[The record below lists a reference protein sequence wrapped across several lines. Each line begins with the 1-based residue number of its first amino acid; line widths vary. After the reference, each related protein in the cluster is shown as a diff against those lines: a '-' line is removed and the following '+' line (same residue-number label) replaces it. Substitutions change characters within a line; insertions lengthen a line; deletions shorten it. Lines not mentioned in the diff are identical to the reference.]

1 MTEVVKTLRLYDEKQ
16 RFVCDIDI
24 AWIVHP
30 EHFDGPYIDG
40 LDHTKKQVRAY
51 AGKHMVPDE
60 GDIADARAA

>member
-1 MTEVVKTLRLYDEKQ
+1 MTEVVKTLRLYDENET
-16 RFVCDIDI
+16 FVCDIDI